1 MFKWKR
7 KKVITDVQNMNN
19 RIYKALLGEIK
30 EQNKWRDIPCSEISF
45 IIVNI
50 YLDTQCSASQNLS
63 RLFCRSRQVDSKI
76 HTEMQKN
83 VKNTILKKKII
94 II

>member
-1 MFKWKR
+1 MKK
-7 KKVITDVQNMNN
+7 KKVTTDVQNMNN

-50 YLDTQCSASQNLS
+50 DLYTQYNASQNLS

-76 HTEMQKN
+76 HIEMEK
-83 VKNTILKKKII
+83 ILFWKRK
-94 II
+94 